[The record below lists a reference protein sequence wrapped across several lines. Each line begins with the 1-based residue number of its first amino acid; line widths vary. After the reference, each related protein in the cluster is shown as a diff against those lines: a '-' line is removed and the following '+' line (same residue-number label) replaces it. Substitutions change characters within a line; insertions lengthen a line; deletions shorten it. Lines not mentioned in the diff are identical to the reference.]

1 MQTTWTIFS
10 QIGGKMYVN
19 VRFKI
24 LLKLRLKTIMNKDYL
39 LFQVIQIYIVNR
51 QFGFRQWR
59 QLKLSCCVATSK
71 SRRLVNQLMN
81 DNRFFFMDLP
91 PNLGIYARA

>member
-1 MQTTWTIFS
+1 
-10 QIGGKMYVN
+10 MYVN

-51 QFGFRQWR
+51 QFGFRQ
-59 QLKLSCCVATSK
+59 
-71 SRRLVNQLMN
+71 
-81 DNRFFFMDLP
+81 
-91 PNLGIYARA
+91 